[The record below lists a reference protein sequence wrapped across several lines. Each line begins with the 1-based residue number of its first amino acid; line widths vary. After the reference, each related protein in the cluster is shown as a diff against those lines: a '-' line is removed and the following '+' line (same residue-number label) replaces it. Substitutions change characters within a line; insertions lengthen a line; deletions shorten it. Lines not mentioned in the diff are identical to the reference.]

1 MLLTNR
7 KSRCAS
13 RTAAIRLPSDA
24 STSQPRIILIFSYLI
39 FFLSTVTRQP
49 NHTPTPHT
57 HPACVYNPHVPPFL
71 CLHVHPCMNYQ
82 PSFLSLGQFHSMP
95 FPYRPVSLVPASFV
109 ALSVS
114 KQRKVKFRFCLL
126 PKASNT
132 NLILRHTWVFKND
145 PHLVLGLL

>member
-1 MLLTNR
+1 MRLKNR
-7 KSRCAS
+7 SHPV
-13 RTAAIRLPSDA
+13 AIRCLYIAATHHFDILLPH
-24 STSQPRIILIFSYLI
+24 
-39 FFLSTVTRQP
+39 FLSLNCESP

-95 FPYRPVSLVPASFV
+95 FPYRPVSLAPASFV

>member
-13 RTAAIRLPSDA
+13 STAAIRLPSDA

-39 FFLSTVTRQP
+39 FFLSLV
-49 NHTPTPHT
+49 NHHTTPQLHTHT

-95 FPYRPVSLVPASFV
+95 FPYCPVSLVPASFV

-114 KQRKVKFRFCLL
+114 KKWKVKLKFCLL

-145 PHLVLGLL
+145 PHLVLGLW